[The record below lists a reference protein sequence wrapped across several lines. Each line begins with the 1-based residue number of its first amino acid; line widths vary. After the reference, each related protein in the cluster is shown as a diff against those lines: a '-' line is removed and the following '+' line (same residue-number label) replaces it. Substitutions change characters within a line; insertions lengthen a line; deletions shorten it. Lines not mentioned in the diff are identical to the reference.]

1 MKKFHI
7 IPVIFLIFIIP
18 NAFAQSTEDNAAMFG
33 KIPEQTVLI
42 EISASGSVHITHD
55 VERDSSTRYVEFV
68 KGNVS
73 NIEVYDKNGEDV
85 LFGQTSYG
93 EIQGIQ
99 ILGTLSDVEVEYDL
113 TNALEFVNG
122 MWYWDYLYAYGSAK
136 FYLPEGVSFV
146 YVNDRY
152 ADLGEARGL
161 NCHGCGVKLGYY
173 IDVKPIVK
181 NIQWESEKFPVE
193 IISQNKLKNF
203 NFIQS
208 DKIISFE
215 VENQQL
221 VTLKI
226 PLELLWNPYQVY
238 FLENS
243 GASSLIAPQNVTE
256 CNERQYKLTIQGTA
270 KCYDKIF
277 RNEIEI
283 DEKNVLL
290 TMHPKNAGTIIILG
304 TSAIPEFPLF
314 MPLVIGVL
322 MVVLLQFRNKLNFNS
337 SIP

>member
-113 TNALEFVNG
+113 TNKKDKNYVKIAYSLCRSVIFFALS
-122 MWYWDYLYAYGSAK
+122 LY
-136 FYLPEGVSFV
+136 VTI
-146 YVNDRY
+146 
-152 ADLGEARGL
+152 
-161 NCHGCGVKLGYY
+161 Y
-173 IDVKPIVK
+173 I
-181 NIQWESEKFPVE
+181 
-193 IISQNKLKNF
+193 
-203 NFIQS
+203 
-208 DKIISFE
+208 
-215 VENQQL
+215 
-221 VTLKI
+221 
-226 PLELLWNPYQVY
+226 
-238 FLENS
+238 
-243 GASSLIAPQNVTE
+243 G
-256 CNERQYKLTIQGTA
+256 
-270 KCYDKIF
+270 
-277 RNEIEI
+277 
-283 DEKNVLL
+283 
-290 TMHPKNAGTIIILG
+290 
-304 TSAIPEFPLF
+304 
-314 MPLVIGVL
+314 
-322 MVVLLQFRNKLNFNS
+322 
-337 SIP
+337 